1 MVDTVSGTLKF
12 SSEYEDKL
20 VEIAQENIKEIN
32 YYTNFA
38 DEFISSST
46 NINNILNNS
55 TSSTWNVTVKSPFP
69 ITESIFNREEFKNY
83 RNGVSPVPSA
93 QIAVEIIFNKYIKA
107 SRLRISPNISNGLY
121 LIQVIAETGI
131 SDGNNV
137 SSESQKNSMISN
149 PIFINKTTDVDF
161 IGTFYIKSLTLI
173 LGQSDYVRTKITPLQ
188 SELNSKMINEISK
201 AVREDRKK
209 RHDTLQDLVI
219 KFFIKDYA
227 KDFILRN
234 KRLYNYDYTYYYPTD
249 FSKKNVGVIKE
260 IKDGV
265 YYSDVDSLNRFKNTT
280 LLSNIV
286 FSIVSYTVG
295 SNLRSM
301 VKNTYLESNLKS
313 TSRNIRSYDS
323 GGIVPLGD
331 SNNISENIHFLE
343 ETFSPV
349 SQADVTSLMANV
361 EKQNQYEYMF
371 SLKNISVFESSVGQ
385 TVSDTMYKIP
395 NRSVFVSKRLELNGT
410 PLKAK
415 MMADYFIEAI
425 LKNYDES
432 LDKTSIEFSVSVK
445 DNPISESDWI
455 PILPQNVGSVRS
467 EVLFPNTKG
476 ESLLRFIPNRETI
489 RVYENSIKKSYD
501 KYLINGKFVTI
512 LDYDPTKRYRVS
524 YVPENIK
531 QAREIDLF
539 ARSSYS
545 PLLQTVSS
553 NGFNGERF
561 TRTGLNDSVDLMHNP
576 YVDNDKYLDAEY
588 SSRRGTLATSN
599 STIGN
604 FDYSSYSPVKVI
616 LDDGTVAINLTN
628 YLLND
633 FQVPSF
639 YETDL
644 LLFIHSGKTL
654 IFNKEI
660 TQPFRVLYHHVADV
674 FRYRVVLRNLDNTVE
689 NYSVDRL
696 IFKFSVSKN
705 DTIVN
710 SFIKYDNRY
719 KNRII

>member
-1 MVDTVSGTLKF
+1 M
-12 SSEYEDKL
+12 
-20 VEIAQENIKEIN
+20 
-32 YYTNFA
+32 
-38 DEFISSST
+38 
-46 NINNILNNS
+46 
-55 TSSTWNVTVKSPFP
+55 
-69 ITESIFNREEFKNY
+69 
-83 RNGVSPVPSA
+83 
-93 QIAVEIIFNKYIKA
+93 
-107 SRLRISPNISNGLY
+107 RISPNISNGLY

-131 SDGNNV
+131 SNGENV
-137 SSESQKNSMISN
+137 SLEFQKNSMISN

-161 IGTFYIKSLTLI
+161 IGTYYIKSMILI

-349 SQADVTSLMANV
+349 SQSDVTTLMANV

-371 SLKNISVFESSVGQ
+371 SLKNISVFESSVGE

-395 NRSVFVSKRLELNGT
+395 NRSVFLSKRLALNGT
-410 PLKAK
+410 PLKVK

-489 RVYENSIKKSYD
+489 RVYENSTKKSYD
-501 KYLINGKFVTI
+501 KYLINGKFITI

-524 YVPENIK
+524 YVPENMK

-561 TRTGLNDSVDLMHNP
+561 TRTGLNDSVELMHDP

-616 LDDGTVAINLTN
+616 LDDGTVGVNLTN
-628 YLLND
+628 YLLDD

-660 TQPFRVLYHHVADV
+660 SQPFRVLYHHVADV
-674 FRYRVVLRNLDNTVE
+674 FRYRVILRNVDNTVE

-696 IFKFSVSKN
+696 IFKFSVSRN